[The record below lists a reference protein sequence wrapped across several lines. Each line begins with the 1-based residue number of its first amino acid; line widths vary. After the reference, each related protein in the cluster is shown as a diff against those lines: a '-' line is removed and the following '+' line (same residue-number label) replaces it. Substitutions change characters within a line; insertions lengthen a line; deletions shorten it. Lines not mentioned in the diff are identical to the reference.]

1 MLNDRKPCENLASF
15 GYDGNSLMTCDSYVA
30 EKPKRRCK
38 KEQPGTNKKL
48 RFFCPSTCK
57 TKCGTCEN
65 SASFRYKGNSS
76 RTCES
81 YVAEKPKKRCRKKQ
95 PGTKK
100 KLRFFCPST
109 CKRSCKH
116 TDSPSQSP
124 IFDYDM
130 TSPPTISRRDS
141 PVFFPTNSPI
151 TDHDDFIRTPRPSM
165 SQRDSPVFF
174 PTNSP
179 ITDEERFEAPSQTPR
194 TPIPTKSADSPDF
207 FPTNSPFFDEDD
219 AFMAPFQTPRTPIPT
234 KSADSP
240 DFFPTNSPFADHDDA
255 YNSYSEAPVRTPR
268 TPMPT
273 KSDSPEFDFP
283 SVHFDHFDF
292 PAPVRTP
299 MPTKSDSPDFSP
311 YNPPISIQ
319 YSAAPVRTPR
329 TPMPTKSDSPDF
341 SPSNTPISIQFEVL
355 APVRTPRTPIPTKSA
370 DSPPSQSL
378 NFV

>member
-151 TDHDDFIRTPRPSM
+151 TD
-165 SQRDSPVFF
+165 
-174 PTNSP
+174 
-179 ITDEERFEAPSQTPR
+179 EERFEAPSQTPR

-311 YNPPISIQ
+311 
-319 YSAAPVRTPR
+319 
-329 TPMPTKSDSPDF
+329 
-341 SPSNTPISIQFEVL
+341 SNTPISIQFEVL

-370 DSPPSQSL
+370 DSPPSQSP

>member
-165 SQRDSPVFF
+165 SQRDSP
-174 PTNSP
+174 
-179 ITDEERFEAPSQTPR
+179 
-194 TPIPTKSADSPDF
+194 DF
-207 FPTNSPFFDEDD
+207 FPSNT
-219 AFMAPFQTPRTPIPT
+219 
-234 KSADSP
+234 
-240 DFFPTNSPFADHDDA
+240 
-255 YNSYSEAPVRTPR
+255 
-268 TPMPT
+268 
-273 KSDSPEFDFP
+273 
-283 SVHFDHFDF
+283 
-292 PAPVRTP
+292 
-299 MPTKSDSPDFSP
+299 
-311 YNPPISIQ
+311 PISIQ

-370 DSPPSQSL
+370 DSPPSQSP